1 MIIDLFIRSL
11 IMLIFVSGS
20 VVISFFVT
28 RLLAYLVPFAVVSD
42 VFLWSGTVILSAVL
56 LMGVAYSYV
65 YHGFGAQ
72 TDIVR
77 RRPSAGNKVVLT
89 FDDGP
94 SEAYTPQI
102 LKVLKEKGAPATF
115 FLVGSQVDKYP
126 EIAQQIVEE
135 GHEVGN
141 HTYGHITVPN
151 SPPPR
156 LAAQIMRT
164 NLVIL
169 QHAGTYPL
177 YLRPPRG
184 LYDMRMRRIAKILG
198 QDLILWSLSSQDWH
212 PRATKES
219 VTRRVI
225 ERAAGGDIILF
236 HDSGSLMG
244 SGVANRR
251 PTVDALGPIIDGLRA
266 KGLEI
271 STLEEFMLYPPETT
285 RRASG

>member
-1 MIIDLFIRSL
+1 LIIDLFIRSL

-94 SEAYTPQI
+94 SEAYTLQI
-102 LKVLKEKGAPATF
+102 LKVLKEKGAPAAF
-115 FLVGSQVDKYP
+115 FLVGSQVDKFP

-244 SGVANRR
+244 SSVANRR